1 MKASQFQYSF
11 DSFVSYDEGETIES
25 VTVAYDYL
33 PEESN
38 FPHAPD
44 YAEHYDVFVFD
55 ATGKDITYDIPA
67 EETDRFLEE
76 AKQDFAQRVADA
88 CEY

>member
-1 MKASQFQYSF
+1 MKTTDFQYTF
-11 DSFVSYDEGETIES
+11 ENVVSYDDGETIES